1 MEFLIDSRRLG
12 ANGSGLLDT
21 VFDGV
26 VCVVVGVVVVG
37 VGGGVGGGVVVVV
50 VVLVVCAQIVALE
63 KIARRQRDWM
73 SCMFVE

>member
-21 VFDGV
+21 VL
-26 VCVVVGVVVVG
+26 GVVVDID
-37 VGGGVGGGVVVVV
+37 
-50 VVLVVCAQIVALE
+50 VVCAQIVAME